1 MYIFSDYSLGLNGNS
16 NDGNSFAEPMSLK
29 SHMSTVENVTGITGV
44 LSAQPESTYENSRTN
59 GQNSFVSDSDNEST
73 SSQVTL
79 HLISRND
86 NPVSLSTHQCAVNN
100 DGPDINRKYPDS
112 PQTSSRRPPKPQ
124 PRKTAVPRAVSI
136 EDGTYHGYSESIHKD
151 YGSIG
156 STTLPKNFRQRD
168 QQHTKPEQPSSVGPI
183 TRQGSDKPITDQ
195 Y

>member
-1 MYIFSDYSLGLNGNS
+1 MYIFSDYSLGLNGDS

-44 LSAQPESTYENSRTN
+44 LSAQPEPTYENSRTN

-73 SSQVTL
+73 SSQGTL
-79 HLISRND
+79 HLMTI
-86 NPVSLSTHQCAVNN
+86 PLSTDQCAVNA
-100 DGPDINRKYPDS
+100 DGLDINRKYPDS
-112 PQTSSRRPPKPQ
+112 PQTSSRRPPKPK
-124 PRKTAVPRAVSI
+124 PRKTTVLRAVSI
-136 EDGTYHGYSESIHKD
+136 EDNTYHGYFESIQKD

-156 STTLPKNFRQRD
+156 SSTLPKNFRQRD

-183 TRQGSDKPITDQ
+183 TRQGSDQPITDQ